1 MTDTYNDAL
10 AEQMKKNVWDNLKSE
25 AANMTPMEY
34 ATVSADIA
42 GIFDPTPVSDGAG
55 FLLSAAQGDAL
66 GALLSLGSM
75 IPYAGDALAKPVKI
89 AKRAPKTAKALE
101 GMLNAKDNLAKVG
114 KAALSNTG
122 LSPAKIAAARTDFF
136 KNSGLSLEQVAK
148 ARRQALEK
156 VQKAML
162 DAKNK
167 TPGVET
173 CPRKLVDEVTGEK
186 RQLQMPRSGKNGKWK
201 TAGGEQPVDGN
212 SIFEFTEPKK
222 LPDGRMVKEIEYRN
236 GAPDFN
242 KYVEGDKYDLW
253 EVSGD
258 ADIDGKL
265 LKELMQ
271 EKNPHWQPPDDKNFV
286 LHHFEDGKV
295 GYVLRVIH
303 DKPGGV
309 AHTGG
314 NSMTNNQFF

>member
-75 IPYAGDALAKPVKI
+75 IPYAGDALAKPAKI
-89 AKRAPKTAKALE
+89 VKRAPKTAKALE
-101 GMLNAKDNLAKVG
+101 AMLQAKDNLAKVSKG
-114 KAALSNTG
+114 VLKESG
-122 LSPAKIAAARTDFF
+122 LNPAKIAEARTDFF

-148 ARRQALEK
+148 ARRQALDK
-156 VQKAML
+156 VQQAML

-186 RQLQMPRSGKNGKWK
+186 RQLQMPISGKNGKWK
-201 TAGGEQPVDGN
+201 TPEGEQPVDGN
-212 SIFEFTEPKK
+212 GIFEFAEPKK
-222 LPDGRMVKEIEYRN
+222 LPDGRMVEEIEFRN
-236 GAPDFN
+236 GAPDFD
-242 KYVEGDKYDLW
+242 KYVEGSKYDLW
-253 EVSGD
+253 EVDGN
-258 ADIDGKL
+258 AKIDGDQLAKMMR
-265 LKELMQ
+265 ET
-271 EKNPHWQPPDDKNFV
+271 NPNWNPPSKDDFV

-295 GYVLRVIH
+295 GYVPKVIH
-303 DKPGGV
+303 NKPSGV
-309 AHTGG
+309 GHTGG
-314 NSMTNNQFF
+314 NSMTNNQLF